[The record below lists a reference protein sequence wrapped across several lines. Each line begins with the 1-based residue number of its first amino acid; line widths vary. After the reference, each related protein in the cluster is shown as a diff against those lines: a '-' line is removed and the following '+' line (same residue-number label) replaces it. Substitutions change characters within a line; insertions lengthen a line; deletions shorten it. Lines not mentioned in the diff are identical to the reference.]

1 MILFSQPDAIEGE
14 NNILV
19 CTTQT
24 GQSYDEH
31 SNRTFMRQAVL
42 FLEICCVHSK
52 RASKT
57 SAKSD
62 MLFPPICRA
71 LPLGGSTRES
81 TMRHLCRRSI
91 FEERASCQA
100 TSHSLARDASE
111 KHEYGK
117 KQFAHLACQGGGC
130 EISVVGRS
138 LMSELPSGEL
148 LLACHFQV
156 YKRLQMTY

>member
-1 MILFSQPDAIEGE
+1 VSDRPANVSHL
-14 NNILV
+14 
-19 CTTQT
+19 
-24 GQSYDEH
+24 
-31 SNRTFMRQAVL
+31 R
-42 FLEICCVHSK
+42 CVHSK

-148 LLACHFQV
+148 LLGKGHRKSTSIEKEQFTHLACHFQV